1 MRKELGKRTERAVW
15 VLLACLVLAL
25 MEPLRRMALKYR
37 VRPSAL
43 LNEEDPYTAWCIDEA
58 VDCYDERIRHGET
71 PRPEGADEKPK
82 NNLELIRRIRE
93 AQRRGR

>member
-1 MRKELGKRTERAVW
+1 
-15 VLLACLVLAL
+15 

-43 LNEEDPYTAWCIDEA
+43 LNEEHPYTAWCIDEA

>member
-1 MRKELGKRTERAVW
+1 
-15 VLLACLVLAL
+15 

-43 LNEEDPYTAWCIDEA
+43 LNEEDPYTAWCI
-58 VDCYDERIRHGET
+58 DERIRHGET